1 MFRSS
6 RITVSLKWLQS
17 ILVQANGSSDSTTLK
32 NLPSYAFSS
41 SSAPSIR
48 RQDHSLFYMY
58 FSMLLYF
65 LPSPS
70 YASSFAP
77 THTHTYSH
85 FLCFSP
91 SLSSPPVCW
100 VNCNFLSLADINRR
114 ATPWDFFFSP
124 LYWMDLLETSSLAGP
139 WHLNPLKG
147 YNSGWDGCTLNLIF
161 IPIPSFN
168 QRSSQFYI
176 YLFIELRI
184 SCLFQPCKTPNFGFS
199 SFLFLDYWHRLP

>member
-48 RQDHSLFYMY
+48 SHDHSLFYMY

-114 ATPWDFFFSP
+114 ATPWDFFFPHSIEWTYLKPVLWLDLDTLIHSKAIIVGGMAAP
-124 LYWMDLLETSSLAGP
+124 LIWFLSQYRVLIKDLLSF
-139 WHLNPLKG
+139 
-147 YNSGWDGCTLNLIF
+147 IF
-161 IPIPSFN
+161 I
-168 QRSSQFYI
+168 
-176 YLFIELRI
+176 YLL
-184 SCLFQPCKTPNFGFS
+184 S
-199 SFLFLDYWHRLP
+199 